1 MDNYR
6 RISQLP
12 VSSKILEKA
21 MYCRLNQHLQIHKLL
36 ATEQYGFRKGL
47 STEHA
52 TFTLTDDILM
62 VWNAKR
68 HVGRVF
74 CDVTKAFDCVNYDI
88 LLNKLKHYG
97 VQDLTLNWFTSFLS
111 NRKQRTKLSIK
122 DDQIYYSTWG
132 TVKQGVPQG
141 LALGPLLFLIYIN
154 GLQMSMKRVS

>member
-1 MDNYR
+1 
-6 RISQLP
+6 
-12 VSSKILEKA
+12 
-21 MYCRLNQHLQIHKLL
+21 
-36 ATEQYGFRKGL
+36 
-47 STEHA
+47 
-52 TFTLTDDILM
+52 M

-122 DDQIYYSTWG
+122 DD
-132 TVKQGVPQG
+132 
-141 LALGPLLFLIYIN
+141 
-154 GLQMSMKRVS
+154 

>member
-6 RISQLP
+6 PISLLP
-12 VSSKILEKA
+12 VSSKIVEKA

-36 ATEQYGFRKGL
+36 ATEKYGFRKGL

-52 TFTLTDDILM
+52 TFTLTDDTLM

-122 DDQIYYSTWG
+122 DD
-132 TVKQGVPQG
+132 
-141 LALGPLLFLIYIN
+141 
-154 GLQMSMKRVS
+154 